1 MNPSFSAKSVAVPNA
16 PGAEESPLCW
26 ASGTFLLSKPKDS
39 MRDKGIAL
47 LTITR
52 EDGSELGILAAVR
65 GTGAELG
72 GFGGGRL
79 STNGCTNASN

>member
-16 PGAEESPLCW
+16 RGAEESPLCW